1 MIQISKNIRRR
12 FCKISERFVNKFV
25 KMVAKINGQM
35 HNCFGKTLANK
46 NSLKVS
52 SSIIGWISMVFEIK
66 SNIQMV

>member
-1 MIQISKNIRRR
+1 M
-12 FCKISERFVNKFV
+12 NKFV